1 MVRADPNRERKVQ
14 RGRVKNK
21 LSEVLVAGTVQD
33 VVSWKKTSY
42 GV

>member
-1 MVRADPNRERKVQ
+1 MVREDPDRERKVQ

-21 LSEVLVAGTVQD
+21 LSEVLVAVTVQD
-33 VVSWKKTSY
+33 DVSWKKACY